1 MEYAVPSVEVMTWK
15 LLPGFIAPT
24 IGLEQLNV
32 LALVR
37 ELKEKSMAMIVNIT
51 VISESLNY

>member
-1 MEYAVPSVEVMTWK
+1 VEYAVPSVEVMSWK
-15 LLPGFIAPT
+15 LLPGFIALT